1 MKFVY
6 VLTSS
11 EKDSYYEEFLLSIA
25 SFRYSNP
32 GAEAILLLDERTKKG
47 LINKRAEYEKFI
59 TDIKVVP
66 VPDEYTQKEAS
77 RWIKTSI
84 HHYVSDKF
92 LFIDCDTIISDKL
105 LDVFSPAIHIGAV
118 LDTHVTLDKHHIK
131 SNFQLEDEK
140 VGFVSSF
147 KTNNRFNG
155 GIIYYSKSTEAENFY
170 EKWHS
175 LWIDSRNKG
184 CSQDMPAL
192 NQANYEEGNIISEL
206 NGVWNCQI
214 CHNGLPFLH
223 NAKIIHYFATSLLT
237 QTSPYL
243 LASGQILEEI
253 KATGL
258 INESVYKLLTEP
270 KTAFD
275 NQSRIITGN
284 ETLDVVN
291 SNIFSKLLWIRKNK
305 PSLFNNLNKF
315 TTLIKNKSK
324 KQPL

>member
-11 EKDSYYEEFLLSIA
+11 ERDLYYEEFLLSIA

-32 GAEAILLLDERTKKG
+32 DAEAILLVDEKTKKG
-47 LINKRAEYEKFI
+47 LINKRSEYEKYVSD
-59 TDIKVVP
+59 TKVLT
-66 VPDEYTQKEAS
+66 VPDEYSQKEAS

-84 HHYVSDKF
+84 HHYVPEEF
-92 LFIDCDTIISDKL
+92 LFLDCDTIISDNL
-105 LDVFSPAIHIGAV
+105 VETFPQNIHIGAI
-118 LDTHVTLDKHHIK
+118 LDTHVNLDKHHIK

-147 KTNNRFNG
+147 KTNTRFNG
-155 GIIYYSKSTEAENFY
+155 GTIYYSNSHEAENFY

-175 LWIDSRNKG
+175 LWIESRNKG

-192 NQANYEEGNIISEL
+192 NQANYLEGNIITEL
-206 NGVWNCQI
+206 NGIWNCQI

-223 NAKIIHYFATSLLT
+223 KAKIIHYFATSLIT
-237 QTSPYL
+237 QTSPYIL
-243 LASGQILEEI
+243 SSGKILEAI
-253 KATGL
+253 KSTGL
-258 INESVYKLLTEP
+258 ISEDIQKMLIEP
-270 KTAFD
+270 KSAFD
-275 NQSRIITGN
+275 VQSRIITGI

-305 PSLFNNLNKF
+305 PSLFNFLNKF
-315 TTLIKNKSK
+315 STLFKNKRNIH
-324 KQPL
+324 